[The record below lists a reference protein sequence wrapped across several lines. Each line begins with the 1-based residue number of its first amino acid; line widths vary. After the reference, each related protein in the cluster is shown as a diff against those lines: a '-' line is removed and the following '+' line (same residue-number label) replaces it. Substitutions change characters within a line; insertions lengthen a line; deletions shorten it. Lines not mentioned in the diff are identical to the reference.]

1 MIVDIVET
9 GTTLRENDLAVL
21 ETIVPISARLIA
33 NKASYAFETGRI
45 ETLVQALRQE
55 AQT

>member
-1 MIVDIVET
+1 MSKALIII
-9 GTTLRENDLAVL
+9 L
-21 ETIVPISARLIA
+21 ILIA